1 MREKFKFRNKMIFS
15 LFLIVLLN
23 CCSFNHVFLNLNFRD
38 EKNTVK
44 FKKTNIRALKIS
56 ERIII
61 SNNWSEAKSAGICTG
76 FGTFSDPYVIED
88 LIIDGGGSGT
98 GLLIASKIVY
108 FRIENCTIFNC
119 ESGIRLV
126 RSCNGTLLKNNCSY
140 NDIGIYLDGWTDD
153 PTFTYEQYLTF
164 YCMNNT
170 LTNNTINN
178 NEQYGVYM
186 RHSDNNSLSWNNINQ
201 NEYGIFLENF
211 SDNNTIIGNLL
222 KKNENYGIFVYGP
235 SINNNFTGNF
245 MKGCGFF
252 DDSLGNLVDT
262 SNLVNGKHLYLYMNE
277 TNLGPN
283 DFIDAGQII
292 LLNCNDSSI
301 SNQDLSN
308 GSISIYLW
316 KCNNIEIN
324 QNNLSCNNL
333 CGLQIRFCV
342 NITITM
348 NFINRNFNGIQTT
361 SFENSIISENEI
373 NFGQIGISLTG
384 HNNIIRRNDIKNNSY
399 LGLEI
404 GIFNENITILD
415 NNIENSFQG
424 MLLKSVCYC
433 NISENVIRGNTDFGI
448 YLGGG
453 SYNNTIFLNFFIDNG
468 MHAINVLDQNWNN
481 SKIGNYWDD
490 YNGTDADN
498 DGIGDIPYNVS
509 DSPLIQDFL
518 PIVDND
524 APEITILTP
533 VNNSKFG
540 NSAPSFVVRVKE
552 KFIDEMWYTLDN
564 GIHNYTFRNNGTI
577 DQTAWSVLLEGDV
590 NLVFY
595 TKDKVGNTAF
605 KEITIYKRISD
616 QGPNLIIILSIIF
629 GTISIIAVGVIIL
642 LWKKFR

>member
-1 MREKFKFRNKMIFS
+1 MIFS

-23 CCSFNHVFLNLNFRD
+23 CCSLNLDFLSLNSRV
-38 EKNTVK
+38 EKNTIT
-44 FKKTNIRALKIS
+44 FEKTNIRTSKVS
-56 ERIII
+56 ERILI
-61 SNNWSEAKSAGICTG
+61 SNNWSDARDAGICTG
-76 FGTFSDPYVIED
+76 SGTFSDPYVIKD

-98 GLLIASKIVY
+98 GILIGSKKVY
-108 FRIENCTIFNC
+108 FRIENCTIYNC
-119 ESGIRLV
+119 ESGIRLA

-153 PTFTYEQYLTF
+153 PHFTYEQYLTF

-222 KKNENYGIFVYGP
+222 KKNENYGIFIYGP

-283 DFIDAGQII
+283 DFINAGQII
-292 LLNCNDSSI
+292 LFNCNDSSI
-301 SNQDLSN
+301 SNHDLSN
-308 GSISIYLW
+308 GSVSIYLW
-316 KCNNIEIN
+316 KCNNIEIT
-324 QNNLSCNNL
+324 QNNLSCNNR
-333 CGLQIRFCV
+333 CGLKIRFCV
-342 NITITM
+342 NITIAN
-348 NFINRNFNGIQTT
+348 NFINRNLFGIETTT
-361 SFENSIISENEI
+361 SLENSIISENEI
-373 NFGQIGISLTG
+373 NFGYAGIFLKG
-384 HNNIIRRNDIKNNSY
+384 HNNIIRRNNIKNNSY
-399 LGLEI
+399 RGLEI
-404 GIFNENITILD
+404 KFFYENITILD
-415 NNIENSFQG
+415 NNIENSLQG
-424 MLLKSVCYC
+424 MFLIVSNC
-433 NISENVIRGNTDFGI
+433 NISENVISGNTDFGI

-453 SYNNTIFLNFFIDNG
+453 SYNNTIFLNFFKNNG
-468 MHAINVLDQNWNN
+468 MHAINALDQNWNN

-498 DGIGDIPYNVS
+498 DGIGDVPYNVS

-518 PIVDND
+518 PIVDNE
-524 APEITILTP
+524 APEITILSP
-533 VNNSKFG
+533 ANNSKFG
-540 NSAPSFVVRVKE
+540 NSAPSFVIRVKE
-552 KFIDEMWYTLDN
+552 KFIDEMWYTLDS
-564 GIHNYTFRNNGTI
+564 GIHNYTFKNNGTI
-577 DQTAWSVLLEGDV
+577 DQTAWSALLEGEV

-595 TKDKVGNTAF
+595 VKDKVGNTAF
-605 KEITIYKRISD
+605 EEITIHKRISD
-616 QGPNLIIILSIIF
+616 QGPNLIIILTITF
-629 GTISIIAVGVIIL
+629 GTVGIIAVGVIML